1 MHHHDEKMGWKLDE
15 EYLQEERAFSKE
27 RHGSKRLP
35 KESTIDPE
43 VRRRMVSKKK
53 IKSILRVN
61 EFFAL

>member
-1 MHHHDEKMGWKLDE
+1 MGWKLDE

-43 VRRRMVSKKK
+43 VRRRMVSNKK
-53 IKSILRVN
+53 INTKFVN
-61 EFFAL
+61 IFK